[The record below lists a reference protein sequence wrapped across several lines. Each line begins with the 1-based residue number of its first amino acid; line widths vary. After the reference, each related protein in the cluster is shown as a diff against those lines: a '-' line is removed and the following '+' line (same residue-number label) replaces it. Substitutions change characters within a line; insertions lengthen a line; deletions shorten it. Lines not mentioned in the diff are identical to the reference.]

1 MGSLFSLNQ
10 ANNSEGTDSRAAP
23 YQLWSLYTSSI
34 HKLTYRTVEH
44 VLAFISALLDVPLES
59 AGVQRLQ
66 QLKATQ
72 QLARNRHDG
81 SPIVE
86 LSTVLIWLLV
96 TDEAN

>member
-23 YQLWSLYTSSI
+23 YQFWSLYTSI